1 MELDEYQDQA
11 GETAIFPDEIPDEIN
26 AGVIYTTLGL
36 VGEAGECAEKVKKAV
51 REDDM
56 SYIDSLEGEVADVLW
71 YVSQLCAEL
80 DLSLDDAALENLDK
94 LRDRQER
101 DKLEGEGDNR

>member
-1 MELDEYQDQA
+1 MELDDYQEQA
-11 GETAIFPDEIPDEIN
+11 GKTAIFPDELPEDVD

-51 REDDM
+51 REDDP
-56 SYIDSLEGEVADVLW
+56 SYIDDLESEVADVLW

-101 DKLEGEGDNR
+101 DQLEGEGDNR

>member
-1 MELDEYQDQA
+1 MELDEYQDLA
-11 GETAIFPDEIPDEIN
+11 GETAIFPDEIPDDVD
-26 AGVIYTTLGL
+26 AGVLYTTLGL

-51 REDDM
+51 REDDL
-56 SYIDSLEGEVADVLW
+56 SYIDDLEGEVGDVLW

-80 DLSLDDAALENLDK
+80 DLNLDEAAIQNLEK
-94 LRDRQER
+94 LHDRQMR